1 MLAHPGLRAVCR
13 ELAGVAREHFAAA
26 DAVMR
31 DAPKAAVRPAAIMGA
46 VYRRLL
52 ERLVAADWRDLE
64 HPARV
69 PAPVKLWI
77 AVRHGLL

>member
-1 MLAHPGLRAVCR
+1 
-13 ELAGVAREHFAAA
+13 
-26 DAVMR
+26 
-31 DAPKAAVRPAAIMGA
+31 

-64 HPARV
+64 RPARV
-69 PAPVKLWI
+69 PTPVKLWI